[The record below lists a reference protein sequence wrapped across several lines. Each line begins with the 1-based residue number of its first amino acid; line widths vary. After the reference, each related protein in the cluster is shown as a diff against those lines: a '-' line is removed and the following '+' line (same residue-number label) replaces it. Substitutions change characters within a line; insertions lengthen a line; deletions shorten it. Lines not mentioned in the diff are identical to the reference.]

1 MICEITGAHKKCI
14 SHNIVPCADPD
25 NKTEKILGCPLKEY
39 EPFIL
44 TISEDVYKARYRGT
58 IQKRFVERVYD
69 KHGKDELMRLIEV
82 LDVLKCEALIRLFA
96 FGILVKNHGIY
107 KPIESKGTWTTIGKE
122 CYNRHYRRLSVML
135 SFKTRHNLHW
145 TDVSNIVGKKATN
158 YLYGRTHLYNDRIWL
173 PIKAKLEMY
182 ERSKK

>member
-1 MICEITGAHKKCI
+1 MICQI
-14 SHNIVPCADPD
+14 SGLPGTCYDYCIVPKIDVNNAC
-25 NKTEKILGCPLKEY
+25 EKILGEPLVDY
-39 EPFIL
+39 QPYII
-44 TISEDVYKARYRGT
+44 TISDRMYKNRYKPH
-58 IQKRFVERVYD
+58 IQKLFAQYIYD
-69 KHGKDELMRLIEV
+69 QYGKEELMRLIEV

-122 CYNRHYRRLSVML
+122 CYNRHYRRLSVMM

-145 TDVSNIVGKKATN
+145 TDVSNIIGKKATN

-182 ERSKK
+182 EKSKK